1 MVSNDFKY
9 DVAFSFL
16 AEDENIAERIADE
29 LRDRIKPFI
38 YSERQKDLVGKDG
51 VETFSKVFKEDA
63 RICVVLYRP
72 NWGKTKWTRVEET
85 AIKDRVFEKG
95 WECLVVISIDSSQ
108 IPPWLPKS
116 KIWLGFERFGVQGA
130 ASVIDAR
137 FQEAG
142 GSTYELTPSEKAA
155 LLKKKSDVESKRQH
169 FLDSEDGVRVAQQ
182 ELRKLFEILQIKVS
196 NIKKQLNISD
206 ISFVQ
211 KSATDCYI
219 KIPKGHFTVAW
230 SQQYSNSLQYSSLLI
245 REFDEGQYWSEDAT
259 ETQIH
264 FTLDNQSNPSWVE
277 ESFPDRLFSSKDLA
291 KRYLDRSL
299 ERAFK
304 TKNTHPRGW

>member
-1 MVSNDFKY
+1 MVLNDFKY

-16 AEDENIAERIADE
+16 AEDENIVERIADE
-29 LRDRIKPFI
+29 LRDRIEPFI

-63 RICVVLYRP
+63 RICGVLYRP
-72 NWGKTKWTRVEET
+72 NWGKTKWTRAEET

-116 KIWLGFERFGVQGA
+116 KIWLGFERFGVQDA

-155 LLKKKSDVESKRQH
+155 LLK
-169 FLDSEDGVRVAQQ
+169 
-182 ELRKLFEILQIKVS
+182 
-196 NIKKQLNISD
+196 
-206 ISFVQ
+206 
-211 KSATDCYI
+211 
-219 KIPKGHFTVAW
+219 
-230 SQQYSNSLQYSSLLI
+230 
-245 REFDEGQYWSEDAT
+245 
-259 ETQIH
+259 
-264 FTLDNQSNPSWVE
+264 
-277 ESFPDRLFSSKDLA
+277 
-291 KRYLDRSL
+291 
-299 ERAFK
+299 
-304 TKNTHPRGW
+304 